1 MSFPCAIVVSLEHK
15 AVYRFPCVHARSR
28 PNLKGHEEMLPL
40 YKYSYIP
47 TPKVSRVREDA
58 SDSSADPMNDI
69 EGLKESAV
77 GAVVENLSV
86 GNLKHVT
93 VEGYSEDFP
102 TSYSDN
108 YLIPF
113 GEGKNT
119 QDNNTIVIN
128 LTVRVNPQDVGRDTL
143 EGIRS
148 DIVDYKRNEAISQ
161 AKQEA
166 DKAYEAYE
174 KAMRNLK
181 QAQEK

>member
-1 MSFPCAIVVSLEHK
+1 
-15 AVYRFPCVHARSR
+15 
-28 PNLKGHEEMLPL
+28 MLPL

-58 SDSSADPMNDI
+58 SDSSTDPMNDI

-119 QDNNTIVIN
+119 QDNNSSHLSWSSCNDVSG
-128 LTVRVNPQDVGRDTL
+128 NPQDVGRDTL